1 MKTRELHKALAFCLG
16 LTILP
21 LAGCQQRD
29 VVDAEREADGDTKI
43 HVDGD
48 AVNSNFEQAEQQFDR
63 AGEEIKEGAQQVGA
77 AVQEGA
83 EQVGDAVQE
92 GAERIEAEVGPVA
105 REVLSDASITARV
118 KARLAADPEVN
129 AIQIDVDTIDGVV
142 TLNGKVSSQE
152 VSQEAEKLAKRT
164 EGVKQV
170 NNLIQVAGQEPPAPP
185 GTGR

>member
-21 LAGCQQRD
+21 FAGCQQRD
-29 VVDAEREADGDTKI
+29 VVDAERDADGDTRI

-48 AVNSNFEQAEQQFDR
+48 AVDSNFEQAEQQFDR

-83 EQVGDAVQE
+83 EQLGDAVQE

-105 REVLSDASITARV
+105 REVLSDAGITAKV
-118 KARLAADPEVN
+118 KARLVADPEVN
-129 AIQIDVDTIDGVV
+129 PFHIDVDTVDGRV
-142 TLNGKVSSQE
+142 TLNGKVRSE
-152 VSQEAEKLAKRT
+152 DVRAEAEKLASRT
-164 EGVKQV
+164 EGVKSV
-170 NNLIQVAGQEPPAPP
+170 VNLIQVAGQEPPAPP
-185 GTGR
+185 ETGR